1 MLGYEGLI
9 NSENQFTSSF
19 DIQFGPTN
27 FIFREDGFFFPRL
40 NENLLISEPGTTL
53 LKSTCLKLNYRIISL
68 HASTV
73 QTVATNKSRKLFKT

>member
-27 FIFREDGFFFPRL
+27 FILGKMDLFSTFEWKFVNFRTWDNFVEEHMF
-40 NENLLISEPGTTL
+40 E
-53 LKSTCLKLNYRIISL
+53 
-68 HASTV
+68 A
-73 QTVATNKSRKLFKT
+73 